1 MQPLDLV
8 SAAPWQRAIFTTYA
22 LSLSFFE
29 AVVLDRL
36 VRGGGRNALILADP
50 EGIRFGLSEQGA
62 CRAGREYELEPVACG
77 TGAFHPKIS
86 ALLAADDA
94 HLLIGSGNLTFGG
107 WGMNLE
113 TIEHLHP
120 SFAAEAFDD
129 VADMFELMNIA
140 DHIRCGVSDEFDAI
154 AAHLR
159 LAATSS
165 PRSGNFRVLHSVGG
179 SIADQLISFADDLGG
194 ATRLT
199 VASPYFDNNGG
210 ALLRLAQRLGCDDIR
225 LHVHPGSAVRG
236 VMGAN
241 WPDPMPGNPV
251 CITAPFDDKDRRLH
265 AKCFEV
271 MCRRGRLVLSG
282 SANATSAGLERGN
295 VEASLLRIQR
305 NAMVGWMSQPA
316 VAPPILP
323 LPVLDEGIDQDE
335 TRIGVLRAVLEGER
349 VSGQIL
355 VPALRGAAKLG
366 VATAAGIHDLG
377 PIIID
382 EAGRFEAQAP
392 GLELRSWSGGRMV
405 LRIDQ
410 DGRAAEGFVS
420 VAAAAMIVRKAGAL
434 APRLLAMLTGTETP
448 VDVAAIL
455 SWFRE
460 DPSRMMS
467 GSPRGGGASQAKGR
481 EAVWVPVEQLQAA
494 GTFSS
499 TSTNSGGGSEPSWNR
514 ALSLVRSAFSEPR
527 GPWNSGT
534 PQDDQGEDEGEQ
546 ESEEERRQRL
556 QRFEA
561 AKKCAIRALDD
572 LLNEML
578 ADRHKGKYASAAFE
592 LAHYLVDRTRPA
604 PERARVWL
612 DRTLAGFSTL
622 DPNTDAGAITAALLA
637 KATDRQDNPAERA
650 RRFLLLHRIDPI
662 AFAANAEA
670 VTGYIEVLQPGWDPG
685 SFIAEV
691 RAARTPSEEV
701 RAYFVAAETGGD
713 LAGLKVLQASSHW
726 PKLARGLGDSM
737 LRATFLIV
745 EQPVTA
751 CPKCRQSL
759 PTAAREELRQT
770 GVTSHCRL
778 ILWKGQ

>member
-1 MQPLDLV
+1 MQPLEV
-8 SAAPWQRAIFTTYA
+8 VAAAPWQRVIFTTYA

-62 CRAGREYELEPVACG
+62 CRAGREYELEPVACR

-86 ALLAADDA
+86 AFLGAEDA
-94 HLLIGSGNLTFGG
+94 HLLISSGNLTFGG

-129 VADMFELMNIA
+129 VADMFELMSIA
-140 DHIRCGVSDEFDAI
+140 DHIRCGISDEFGAI

-159 LAATSS
+159 SAATGS
-165 PRSGNFRVLHSVGG
+165 PRSGNVRMLHSVGG

-194 ATRLT
+194 AIRLT
-199 VASPYFDNNGG
+199 IASPYFDNNGG
-210 ALLRLAQRLGCDDIR
+210 ALSRLAQRLGCDDVR
-225 LHVHPGSAVRG
+225 LHVHSGSAVRG

-241 WPDPMPGNPV
+241 WPDPMPGDPV
-251 CITAPFDDKDRRLH
+251 CIAAPFDDKDRRLH

-305 NAMVGWMSQPA
+305 NIMVGWMSQPA
-316 VAPPILP
+316 IAPPILP
-323 LPVLDEGIDQDE
+323 LPVLDEDIDQGE
-335 TRIGVLRAVLEGER
+335 ARIGVLRAVLEGER

-355 VPALRGAAKLG
+355 VPALRGAARIG
-366 VATAAGIHDLG
+366 VATAGGVHDFG
-377 PIIID
+377 PITID

-392 GLELRSWSGGRMV
+392 GLELISWSGGRMV

-420 VAAAAMIVRKAGAL
+420 VAAAAMVVRKAGAL

-448 VDVAAIL
+448 EDVAAIL

-460 DPSRMMS
+460 DPSRIMS
-467 GSPRGGGASQAKGR
+467 GSPSGGGASQAKDR

-494 GTFSS
+494 GTFSA
-499 TSTNSGGGSEPSWNR
+499 TSTGGGAGGEPSWNR
-514 ALSLVRSAFSEPR
+514 ALSLVRSAFSRPR
-527 GPWNSGT
+527 GPWNSGM
-534 PQDDQGEDEGEQ
+534 PQDDQGDDEGEQ
-546 ESEEERRQRL
+546 ESEEARRQRL
-556 QRFEA
+556 ERFEA
-561 AKKCAIRALDD
+561 AKSRAIRALDD
-572 LLNEML
+572 LLDEML
-578 ADRHKGKYASAAFE
+578 ADRHDGRFASAAFE
-592 LAHYLVDRTRPA
+592 LTHYLVDRTRPA

-612 DRTLAGFSTL
+612 DRTLAGFSAL
-622 DPNTDAGAITAALLA
+622 DPDVDGGAITAALLA
-637 KATDRQDNPAERA
+637 KATDRQDNAAERA
-650 RRFLLLHRIDPI
+650 RRFLLLHRIDPA
-662 AFAANAEA
+662 AFVPSAEA
-670 VTGYIEVLQPGWDPG
+670 IIGYVEVLQPGWDAE
-685 SFIAEV
+685 SFLAGV

-701 RAYFVAAETGGD
+701 RAYFIAAETGGEV
-713 LAGLKVLQASSHW
+713 AGLKVLQASSHW
-726 PKLARGLGDSM
+726 PKLARGLGDSA

-745 EQPVTA
+745 KQSVTA

-759 PTAAREELRQT
+759 PTASREELRQT

-778 ILWKGQ
+778 ILWKGE